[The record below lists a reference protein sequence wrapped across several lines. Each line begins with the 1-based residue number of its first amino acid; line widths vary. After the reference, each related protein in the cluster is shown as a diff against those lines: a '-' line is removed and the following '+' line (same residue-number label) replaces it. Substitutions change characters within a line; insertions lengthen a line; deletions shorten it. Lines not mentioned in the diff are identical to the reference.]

1 MTRHSQVSLSNHCSP
16 LHHGDIQTVVF
27 VQSRPKKLAMR
38 SKRRLPAVLHPRHA
52 SFNLLIRH
60 KHHNVPGPQ
69 SQERRHEPEGDRK
82 VQVEKSPKL
91 AIFSAVCFTDTCF
104 FMCMVFLPFIE
115 GCGTFM
121 SQHGEST
128 VDGAAVLARP

>member
-1 MTRHSQVSLSNHCSP
+1 MATSRSPFPATAHHCV
-16 LHHGDIQTVVF
+16 IATVVF
-27 VQSRPKKLAMR
+27 VQSRPKKLARM

-82 VQVEKSPKL
+82 IQVEKSPKL
-91 AIFSAVCFTDTCF
+91 VILALFASLIYVFTCF
-104 FMCMVFLPFIE
+104 YPL
-115 GCGTFM
+115 
-121 SQHGEST
+121 
-128 VDGAAVLARP
+128 